1 MFNFLKK
8 NKPEVSPEYQN
19 WRKLILGLS
28 STGVLKGIPDELYCI
43 LMDVG
48 MGDGKS
54 QYFAISMY
62 ANNDGETSLK
72 ASSGAGVV
80 GLGGIQEISKY
91 PDQIIQIG
99 QSLLHLTSPTKVFD
113 YPEANKVFFY
123 FLTTSGIRVYK
134 CGLSDIRDGHPF
146 SEIFSRFS
154 TIKGFADRAMEQQR
168 KKST

>member
-8 NKPEVSPEYQN
+8 NRPNVSSEYQK
-19 WRKLILGLS
+19 WRELILGLS
-28 STGVLKGIPDELYCI
+28 PTGTMKGIPDELYCV

-62 ANNDGETSLK
+62 ANNDGESSLK

-80 GLGGIQEISKY
+80 GLGGIKEISGY
-91 PDQIIQIG
+91 PDQIIQFG
-99 QSLLHLTSPTKVFD
+99 QSLIHLTAPTKNYD

-123 FLTTSGIRVYK
+123 FLTTSGVRVFK
-134 CGLSDIRDGHPF
+134 CELNDLEVGHPF
-146 SEIFSRFS
+146 NEIFSRFS
-154 TIKGFADRAMEQQR
+154 TIKGFADKIVEKQR
-168 KKST
+168 SNSV